1 MAKNKGGDLF
11 MVEQG
16 KKNLEVVVHHG
27 PSMPVEKPVAPE
39 PKKPFGES
47 ARENAP
53 FGRAPQMASRS
64 K

>member
-1 MAKNKGGDLF
+1 